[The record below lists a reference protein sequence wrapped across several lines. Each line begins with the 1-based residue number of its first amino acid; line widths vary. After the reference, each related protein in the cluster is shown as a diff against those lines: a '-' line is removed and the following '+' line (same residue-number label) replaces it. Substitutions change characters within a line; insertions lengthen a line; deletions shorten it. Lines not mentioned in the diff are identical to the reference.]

1 MDAVALF
8 GDLRSYRR
16 DGMKMEGQ
24 GEDRDKQQ
32 DTDPTAQLENVH
44 TGLFSVHRAC
54 VLITHRCSLVKL
66 VYGTLLWHS
75 MAIEWNLTGEYW

>member
-32 DTDPTAQLENVH
+32 DTDPTAQFENVY

-66 VYGTLLWHS
+66 MYGTLLWHS
-75 MAIEWNLTGEYW
+75 MAIEWT